1 MSLVFQGP
9 TSKMLPHC
17 CYLLSSSLSWFL
29 SSPSTRPFWYW
40 SASSP
45 LQKICNCGLDPC
57 YTKPVQ
63 LDLFCPIYQI
73 TWFDLIWFV
82 HHCPNQNS
90 RIARLKSYLTQIY
103 ISWQKESLLIL
114 LASLGALIQSLQE
127 YIFYHSL
134 STEHKSR
141 SSHHIAQEFV
151 VQGAITW

>member
-17 CYLLSSSLSWFL
+17 CNRLSSSLFWFL

-40 SASSP
+40 SATSP
-45 LQKICNCGLDPC
+45 LQKICNCGLDPS

-73 TWFDLIWFV
+73 TWFDLIRPSLPKSEFSN
-82 HHCPNQNS
+82 CLFEKSPNTDLHLLAK
-90 RIARLKSYLTQIY
+90 RIASYSPHFIRGSHPTSSGICFL
-103 ISWQKESLLIL
+103 SLW
-114 LASLGALIQSLQE
+114 
-127 YIFYHSL
+127 L

>member
-17 CYLLSSSLSWFL
+17 CNLLSSSLPWFL

-45 LQKICNCGLDPC
+45 LQKICNCGLDPS

-82 HHCPNQNS
+82 HHCSNQNS
-90 RIARLKSYLTQIY
+90 RIVCLKSHLTQIY

-114 LASLGALIQSLQE
+114 PTSLGLSSNLFGNIFSITHWALNTGAGAHTIL
-127 YIFYHSL
+127 
-134 STEHKSR
+134 HKSL
-141 SSHHIAQEFV
+141 
-151 VQGAITW
+151 

>member
-9 TSKMLPHC
+9 TSKMLSHC
-17 CYLLSSSLSWFL
+17 CNLLSSSLSWFL

-45 LQKICNCGLDPC
+45 LQKICNCGLDPS

-90 RIARLKSYLTQIY
+90 RIVCLKSHLTHLGKKNRFL
-103 ISWQKESLLIL
+103 SSPT
-114 LASLGALIQSLQE
+114 SLGALVQSLQE
-127 YIFYHSL
+127 YVFYHSL

>member
-17 CYLLSSSLSWFL
+17 CNLLSSSLSWFL
-29 SSPSTRPFWYW
+29 SSLSTRSSWYW
-40 SASSP
+40 SSSSP
-45 LQKICNCGLDPC
+45 LQKICNCGLDPS

-73 TWFDLIWFV
+73 TWFDLIRPSLPKSEFSN
-82 HHCPNQNS
+82 CLFEKSPNTDLHLLAK
-90 RIARLKSYLTQIY
+90 RIASYPPHFIR
-103 ISWQKESLLIL
+103 
-114 LASLGALIQSLQE
+114 ALIQSLQE
-127 YIFYHSL
+127 YVFYHSL

-151 VQGAITW
+151 VQGAIIW